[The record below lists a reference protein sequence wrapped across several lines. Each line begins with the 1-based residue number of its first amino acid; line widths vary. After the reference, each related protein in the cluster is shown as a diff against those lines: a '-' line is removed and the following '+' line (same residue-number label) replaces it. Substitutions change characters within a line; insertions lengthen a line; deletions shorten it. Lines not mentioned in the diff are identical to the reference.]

1 MQYGFIGYALYASAN
16 AEIIELWPP
25 NYPPE
30 ISHITPGNGEM
41 DVSISLSELQFEISD
56 FNGDRM
62 SYTVTTTPDIGSGS
76 GNLKPDGVYSVS
88 ISGLEDLTEYSWHI
102 EVTDGMD
109 TTVDDFIFTTEANA
123 PIVSNPDPYDD
134 ERYVPLSLSDL
145 SFHLKDFQG
154 DPIDYTVETSPDIG
168 SDSGNNVG
176 EGTYTIPV
184 SGLDYSR
191 EYTWYVNASDGE
203 HESRKVFNFQ
213 TEHKITFN
221 PFNEGWKYRKKI
233 TIDHNKVDENLENF
247 PVLISTTD
255 VDLRDKAQDDGDDI
269 IFMDGVGVAKR
280 LYHEIEQYE
289 DSSGELIAWVN
300 VNDLY
305 SNQDTNLYMY
315 YGNPNAGEQQ
325 APEFVWDS
333 NFQAVWH
340 LNEEGVGLRY
350 DSTFN
355 SFDGTPY
362 SYDGN
367 EATTGQIDG
376 ADDFDGDNDHIRTG
390 VTFDYEYRTV
400 SFWFNADTIPSPVSA
415 RILTQDADTLEYGQF
430 LAAIKDGGFH
440 GDAGGSPENF
450 VHDID
455 IDIWYLFHL
464 VRNGPTVEYYVD
476 GNLEYSD
483 ISGDYGSSSNP
494 NENLVIGTGR
504 KMNERFFDGT
514 IDEIRITNNARIS
527 DWISTEYNNQND
539 PSSFIDIGLEETGP

>member
-1 MQYGFIGYALYASAN
+1 
-16 AEIIELWPP
+16 
-25 NYPPE
+25 
-30 ISHITPGNGEM
+30 
-41 DVSISLSELQFEISD
+41 LSELQFEISD